1 MITFLTILLV
11 LLSLALI
18 ITVPVALATPGE
30 WESANDY
37 YYKGLQF
44 WIILVIGIAAL
55 DGAANTPI
63 R

>member
-1 MITFLTILLV
+1 MITFFTVLLV

-18 ITVPVALATPGE
+18 IAVPVSLATPGE
-30 WESANDY
+30 WENTTGY

-44 WIILVIGIAAL
+44 WIILVMAIAAL